1 MKTATTTTVLALM
14 SILLLAG
21 AAGAEMVNYNFHWAP
36 SPAYDDHEGALSLAV
51 YYEVWVKKG
60 SAPEEMIASENPDTN
75 YVFVAESGVVQR
87 LRVRG
92 VDASGRMSEM
102 SEWSDPLYFE
112 PGRSG
117 QTPPAA
123 AQLRSN
129 YPNPFN
135 PETRIVY
142 GIPES
147 IGDSEPARLDIYN
160 IAGMH
165 VRTLVVDRT
174 PGWHELTWDGTNDR
188 GQTQSTG
195 MYVTKFT
202 VGAMVSTN
210 KMAMVK

>member
-1 MKTATTTTVLALM
+1 MKNASKTTILTLI

-21 AAGAEMVNYNFHWAP
+21 VASAEIVDFNFHWAP
-36 SPAYDDHEGALSLAV
+36 SPAYDDHEGALSIAV
-51 YYEVWVKKG
+51 HYEVWMKAG
-60 SAPEEMIASENPDTN
+60 SAPEVLLAAENADTN
-75 YVFVAESGVVQR
+75 FVFFAESGIVQR

-112 PGRSG
+112 EGRAGDTLPSV
-117 QTPPAA
+117 AE
-123 AQLRSN
+123 LRSN

-147 IGDSEPARLDIYN
+147 IEESSTARLDIYN
-160 IAGMH
+160 IAGMR
-165 VRTLVVDRT
+165 VRTLEVDRT

-188 GQTQSTG
+188 GQTQATG

-210 KMAMVK
+210 KMTMVK